1 MYNECMLN
9 IVNKSRYNDLK
20 DYYPYLEEYYQKT
33 LEVLQIE
40 DNYVLSLII
49 CGPITIK
56 RINRDYRNKDAVT
69 DVISFA
75 LLDNEDAV
83 EYEDCIE
90 LGDLPE
96 HIARCVGNQESQPEA
111 PVAEIVQPKAESES
125 SSVEI
130 HPAADYTNKTFKE
143 AKEAWLA
150 SFEGEYIRAL
160 LERNN
165 YNISQASR
173 ESEIDRKY
181 FRKLMKK
188 YGIANSSNDAGDADG
203 DED

>member
-33 LEVLQIE
+33 LEILQIE

-90 LGDLPE
+90 LGD
-96 HIARCVGNQESQPEA
+96 IFINRQRVFSQ
-111 PVAEIVQPKAESES
+111 
-125 SSVEI
+125 
-130 HPAADYTNKTFKE
+130 
-143 AKEAWLA
+143 AKEYGHSVKREFVFL
-150 SFEGEYIRAL
+150 FVHGL
-160 LERNN
+160 LHLLGYDHMNKEDEEKMFSLQRQ
-165 YNISQASR
+165 IV
-173 ESEIDRKY
+173 
-181 FRKLMKK
+181 
-188 YGIANSSNDAGDADG
+188 GDLK
-203 DED
+203 

>member
-20 DYYPYLEEYYQKT
+20 DYYPYLEQYYQKT

-90 LGDLPE
+90 LGD
-96 HIARCVGNQESQPEA
+96 IFINRQRVFSQ
-111 PVAEIVQPKAESES
+111 
-125 SSVEI
+125 
-130 HPAADYTNKTFKE
+130 
-143 AKEAWLA
+143 AKEYGHSVKREFVFL
-150 SFEGEYIRAL
+150 FVHGL
-160 LERNN
+160 LHLLGYDHMNKEDEEKMFSLQRQ
-165 YNISQASR
+165 IV
-173 ESEIDRKY
+173 
-181 FRKLMKK
+181 
-188 YGIANSSNDAGDADG
+188 GDLK
-203 DED
+203 

>member
-1 MYNECMLN
+1 MLN

-83 EYEDCIE
+83 EYEDV
-90 LGDLPE
+90 D
-96 HIARCVGNQESQPEA
+96 
-111 PVAEIVQPKAESES
+111 
-125 SSVEI
+125 
-130 HPAADYTNKTFKE
+130 
-143 AKEAWLA
+143 
-150 SFEGEYIRAL
+150 
-160 LERNN
+160 
-165 YNISQASR
+165 
-173 ESEIDRKY
+173 
-181 FRKLMKK
+181 
-188 YGIANSSNDAGDADG
+188 DA
-203 DED
+203 